1 MDHLKGII
9 KDNKVVVFGKANCT
23 YTKKARQALV
33 DGGLEAGC
41 IHYFDLEKEAD
52 CKGLTNQY
60 IKVLGSW
67 TGAGATV
74 PKVFIGGFFVGGG
87 DETVAAAES
96 GKVRDMAE
104 EAGVKCKNVCNKKT
118 HADGYAD
125 RHSKHVE
132 NNNFGAADGHLNR
145 NHNKSATHNGAH
157 VQSSGRQGKTGK
169 VH

>member
-1 MDHLKGII
+1 MSK
-9 KDNKVVVFGKANCT
+9 NKS
-23 YTKKARQALV
+23 
-33 DGGLEAGC
+33 
-41 IHYFDLEKEAD
+41 
-52 CKGLTNQY
+52 GLTNQY

-118 HADGYAD
+118 HADGTKYLKKN
-125 RHSKHVE
+125 SKLILSK
-132 NNNFGAADGHLNR
+132 NSKTIDP
-145 NHNKSATHNGAH
+145 KIKNGK
-157 VQSSGRQGKTGK
+157 RIN
-169 VH
+169 